1 MANTNNSCEKECA
14 SSGIKFPC
22 GNFETMLKAFK
33 ECVDEKT
40 GKFDCSA
47 IMEKF
52 SESADGKSGCAA
64 MMQKF
69 CSSKEGSIDCKAVMK
84 ELFGNMKTKTEPSK

>member
-1 MANTNNSCEKECA
+1 MTKTNDTSEKGRTDA
-14 SSGIKFPC
+14 GIKFPC

-33 ECVDEKT
+33 EHKDKNG

-47 IMEKF
+47 IMKKF
-52 SESADGKSGCAA
+52 SETADGKSGCEA

-69 CSSKEGSIDCKAVMK
+69 CSGKEGPIDCKAIMK
-84 ELFGNMKTKTEPSK
+84 ELFGNMKAKKEASK